1 MIRGVIFPPN
11 RSCYKARTFA
21 AACKDLNLKP
31 TRTKP
36 CTPKTN
42 GKASPPRPPR
52 TGSGWPPDIQT
63 ALREWAY
70 ARASSEQRKN
80 HLPEWTHR
88 YNWHRPHGSL
98 NSKSP
103 INRLGQPMDNLL
115 RFHT

>member
-1 MIRGVIFPPN
+1 MHTENQRQGITPATAPN
-11 RSCYKARTFA
+11 RY
-21 AACKDLNLKP
+21 
-31 TRTKP
+31 
-36 CTPKTN
+36 
-42 GKASPPRPPR
+42 
-52 TGSGWPPDIQT
+52 GWPPDIQT